1 MSANNYPIDTTKH
14 QPIVIN
20 NATET
25 DAGVMSAA
33 DKLKLDTIIPGGG
46 ATNIIIPGNTGALS
60 TGSLAYISAANT
72 FSKTDSTT
80 LASSRVQGVF
90 AGTAGQ
96 IISQGSVTVNMTTA
110 GGSPS
115 NGDPVYIAAAAD
127 DGGTGAGKATAT
139 PPADGSG
146 LFLTPVGTVL
156 DNTGYA
162 GAKTCVIAYSPDT
175 PIGPLS

>member
-33 DKLKLDTIIPGGG
+33 DKVKLDGLIPGGG
-46 ATNIIIPGNTGALS
+46 ATNVIIPGATGALA

-72 FSKTDSTT
+72 FAKTDSAA
-80 LASSRVQGVF
+80 LNSSRVVGVYE
-90 AGTAGQ
+90 GTPGQ
-96 IISQGSVTVNMTTA
+96 IFNQGAVLVNMTTA
-110 GGSPS
+110 GGSPA
-115 NGDPVYIAAAAD
+115 NGAPVYIAAATD

-156 DNTGYA
+156 DNSGYA
-162 GAKTCVIAYSPDT
+162 GAKTCVVAYSPDT